1 MKTFT
6 EFLKGKKIL
15 KSSVEFRIFNSLNK
29 LKCDYHIHEHPALKT
44 VEDSKI
50 LRGIMEG
57 GHSKNLFLRD
67 KKKNNYLIT
76 TCEDQKIDLKDLE
89 KKLGIS
95 RLSFGSPERLYE
107 FLGVKPGS
115 VSPLALIN
123 DRYNKV
129 SFHIDKNLLNET
141 ILNFH
146 PLTNNLT
153 ISLRTKDFERFL
165 QSIKRAYNEVSF
177 K

>member
-6 EFLKGKKIL
+6 EFLKGKNTL
-15 KSSVEFRIFNSLNK
+15 KSCIEFKIFNSLNK
-29 LKCDYHIHEHPALKT
+29 LKCDYFIHEHPALKT

-50 LRGIMEG
+50 SRGIMDG

-67 KKKNNYLIT
+67 KKKNNFLIT
-76 TCEDQKIDLKDLE
+76 TNEDQKIDLKNLE
-89 KKLGIS
+89 KKLGTS
-95 RLSFGSPERLYE
+95 RLSFGSPDRLYE

-115 VSPLALIN
+115 VSPFALIN
-123 DRYNKV
+123 DHKKRV
-129 SFHIDKNLLNET
+129 SFYIDKNLLNEI

-153 ISLRTKDFERFL
+153 ISLKTKDFERFL
-165 QSIKRAYNEVSF
+165 HSIKRAYNEVLF

>member
-6 EFLKGKKIL
+6 EFLEGKNTL
-15 KSSVEFRIFNSLNK
+15 KSSMEFQIFNSLNK
-29 LKCDYHIHEHPALKT
+29 LKCDYFIHEHPALKT

-50 LRGIMEG
+50 LRGIIEG

-67 KKKNNYLIT
+67 KKKNNFLIT
-76 TCEDQKIDLKDLE
+76 TNEDQKIDLKNLE
-89 KKLGIS
+89 KKLGTS
-95 RLSFGSPERLYE
+95 RLSFGSPDRLYE

-115 VSPLALIN
+115 VSPFALIN
-123 DRYNKV
+123 DNKKRV
-129 SFHIDKNLLNET
+129 SFYIDKNLLNEI

-153 ISLRTKDFERFL
+153 ISLKTKDFEKFL
-165 QSIKRAYNEVSF
+165 QSIKRAYNKISF

>member
-76 TCEDQKIDLKDLE
+76 ACEDQKIDLKDME

-123 DRYNKV
+123 DRHKKV

-146 PLTNNLT
+146 PLINNLT
-153 ISLRTKDFERFL
+153 ISLKTKDFEKFL
-165 QSIKRAYNEVSF
+165 QSIKRDYNEVSF

>member
-6 EFLKGKKIL
+6 EFLKGKNTL
-15 KSSVEFRIFNSLNK
+15 KSSMEFQIFNSLNK
-29 LKCDYHIHEHPALKT
+29 LKCDYFIHEHPALKT
-44 VEDSKI
+44 GEDSKI
-50 LRGIMEG
+50 LRGIMKG

-67 KKKNNYLIT
+67 KKKNNFLIT
-76 TCEDQKIDLKDLE
+76 TNEDQKIDLKNLE
-89 KKLGIS
+89 KKLGTS
-95 RLSFGSPERLYE
+95 RLSFGSPDRLYE

-115 VSPLALIN
+115 VSPFALIN
-123 DRYNKV
+123 DHKKRV
-129 SFHIDKNLLNET
+129 SFYIDKNLLNET

-153 ISLRTKDFERFL
+153 ISLKTKDFERFL
-165 QSIKRAYNEVSF
+165 HSIKRAYNEVLF

>member
-6 EFLKGKKIL
+6 EFLKGKNTL
-15 KSSVEFRIFNSLNK
+15 KSSIEFKIFNSLNK
-29 LKCDYHIHEHPALKT
+29 LKCDYFIHEHQALKT
-44 VEDSKI
+44 VADSKI
-50 LRGIMEG
+50 LRGIMKG

-67 KKKNNYLIT
+67 KKKNNFLIT
-76 TCEDQKIDLKDLE
+76 TNEDQKIDLKNLE
-89 KKLGIS
+89 KKLGTS
-95 RLSFGSPERLYE
+95 RLSFGSPDRLYE

-115 VSPLALIN
+115 VSPFALIN
-123 DRYNKV
+123 DHKKRV
-129 SFHIDKNLLNET
+129 SFYIDKNLLNER

-153 ISLRTKDFERFL
+153 ISLKTKDFEKFL
-165 QSIKRAYNEVSF
+165 QSIKRAYSEVSF

>member
-1 MKTFT
+1 MKTFK
-6 EFLKGKKIL
+6 EFLKGKNTL
-15 KSSVEFRIFNSLNK
+15 KPSVEFQIFNSLNK
-29 LKCDYHIHEHPALKT
+29 LKCDYFIHEHQALKT
-44 VEDSKI
+44 VADSKI
-50 LRGIMEG
+50 LRGIMKG

-67 KKKNNYLIT
+67 KKKNNFLIT
-76 TCEDQKIDLKDLE
+76 TNEDQKIDLKNLE
-89 KKLGIS
+89 KKLGTS
-95 RLSFGSPERLYE
+95 RLSFGSPDRLYE

-115 VSPLALIN
+115 VSPFALIN
-123 DRYNKV
+123 DHKKRV
-129 SFHIDKNLLNET
+129 SFYIDKNLLNET

-153 ISLRTKDFERFL
+153 ISLKTKDFEKFL

>member
-6 EFLKGKKIL
+6 EFLKGKNTL
-15 KSSVEFRIFNSLNK
+15 KSSMEFQIFNSLNK
-29 LKCDYHIHEHPALKT
+29 LKCDYFIHEHPALKT

-67 KKKNNYLIT
+67 KKKNNFLIT
-76 TCEDQKIDLKDLE
+76 TNEDQKIDLKNLE
-89 KKLGIS
+89 KKLGTS
-95 RLSFGSPERLYE
+95 RLSFGSPDRLYE

-115 VSPLALIN
+115 VSPFALIN
-123 DRYNKV
+123 DPKKRV
-129 SFHIDKNLLNET
+129 SFYIDKNLLNER

-153 ISLRTKDFERFL
+153 ISLKTKDFEKFL
-165 QSIKRAYNEVSF
+165 QSIKRAYNKISF

>member
-6 EFLKGKKIL
+6 EFLKGKNIL

-29 LKCDYHIHEHPALKT
+29 LKCDYFIHEHPALKT

-67 KKKNNYLIT
+67 KKKNNFLIT
-76 TCEDQKIDLKDLE
+76 TNEDQKIDLKNLE
-89 KKLGIS
+89 KKLGTS
-95 RLSFGSPERLYE
+95 RLSFGSPDRLYE

-115 VSPLALIN
+115 VSPFALIN
-123 DRYNKV
+123 DHKKRV
-129 SFHIDKNLLNET
+129 SFYIDKNLLNET

-153 ISLRTKDFERFL
+153 ISLKTKDFERFL
-165 QSIKRAYNEVSF
+165 HSIKRAYNEVLF

>member
-6 EFLKGKKIL
+6 EFLKGENIL
-15 KSSVEFRIFNSLNK
+15 KSNVEFRIFNSLNK
-29 LKCDYHIHEHPALKT
+29 LKCDYFIHEHPALKT
-44 VEDSKI
+44 VEDSKV

-67 KKKNNYLIT
+67 KKKNNFLIT
-76 TCEDQKIDLKDLE
+76 TNEDQKIDLKNLE
-89 KKLGIS
+89 KKLGTS
-95 RLSFGSPERLYE
+95 RLSFGSPDRLYE

-115 VSPLALIN
+115 VSPFALIN
-123 DRYNKV
+123 DHKKRV
-129 SFHIDKNLLNET
+129 SFYIDKNLLNEK

-153 ISLRTKDFERFL
+153 ISLKTKDFEKFL
-165 QSIKRAYNEVSF
+165 QSIKRDYNEVPF
-177 K
+177 I

>member
-6 EFLKGKKIL
+6 EFLNGKNISKFSL
-15 KSSVEFRIFNSLNK
+15 EFRIFNSLNK
-29 LKCDYHIHEHPALKT
+29 LKCDYYIHEHPALKT
-44 VEDSKI
+44 VEESKI
-50 LRGIMEG
+50 LRGIMDG

-67 KKKNNYLIT
+67 KKKNNFLIT
-76 TCEDQKIDLKDLE
+76 ANENQKIDLKNLE
-89 KKLGIS
+89 KRLGTS
-95 RLSFGSPERLYE
+95 RLSFGSPDRLYE

-123 DRYNKV
+123 DHKKRV
-129 SFHIDKNLLNET
+129 SFYIDKNLLNET

-153 ISLRTKDFERFL
+153 ISLKTKDFERFL

>member
-6 EFLKGKKIL
+6 EFLKGKNTL
-15 KSSVEFRIFNSLNK
+15 KSSVEFQIFNHLNK
-29 LKCDYHIHEHPALKT
+29 LKCDYYIHEHPALKT

-67 KKKNNYLIT
+67 KKKNNFLIT
-76 TCEDQKIDLKDLE
+76 ACEDQKIDLKDLE
-89 KKLGIS
+89 KKLGTS

-123 DRYNKV
+123 DQQNEV
-129 SFHIDKNLLNET
+129 SFYIDKNLLKEK

-146 PLTNNLT
+146 PLINNLT
-153 ISLRTKDFERFL
+153 ISLKTKDFEKFL
-165 QSIKRAYNEVSF
+165 HSIKRAYNELFF

>member
-6 EFLKGKKIL
+6 EFLKGKNTL
-15 KSSVEFRIFNSLNK
+15 KSSMEFQIFNSLNK
-29 LKCDYHIHEHPALKT
+29 LKCDYFIHEHQALKT
-44 VEDSKI
+44 VADSKI
-50 LRGIMEG
+50 LRGIMKG

-67 KKKNNYLIT
+67 KKKNNFLIT
-76 TCEDQKIDLKDLE
+76 TNEDQKIDLKNLE
-89 KKLGIS
+89 KKLGTS
-95 RLSFGSPERLYE
+95 RLSFGSPDRLNE

-115 VSPLALIN
+115 VSPFALIN
-123 DRYNKV
+123 DHKKSI
-129 SFHIDKNLLNET
+129 SFYIDKNLLNET

-153 ISLRTKDFERFL
+153 ISLKTKDFERFL
-165 QSIKRAYNEVSF
+165 HSIKRAYNEVLF

>member
-6 EFLKGKKIL
+6 EFLKGKNTL
-15 KSSVEFRIFNSLNK
+15 KSSMEFQIFNSLNK
-29 LKCDYHIHEHPALKT
+29 LKCDYFIHEHPALKT
-44 VEDSKI
+44 GEDSKI

-67 KKKNNYLIT
+67 KKKNNFLIT
-76 TCEDQKIDLKDLE
+76 TNEDQKIDLKNLE
-89 KKLGIS
+89 KKLGTS
-95 RLSFGSPERLYE
+95 RLSFGSPDRLYE

-115 VSPLALIN
+115 VSPFALIN
-123 DRYNKV
+123 DHKKRV
-129 SFHIDKNLLNET
+129 SFYIDKNLLNET

-153 ISLRTKDFERFL
+153 ISLKTKDFERFL
-165 QSIKRAYNEVSF
+165 HSIKRAYNEVLF

>member
-1 MKTFT
+1 MKTFA
-6 EFLKGKKIL
+6 EFINGKNVA
-15 KSSVEFRIFNSLNK
+15 KSSEEFKIFNSLNK
-29 LKCDYHIHEHPALKT
+29 LKCDYFIHQHPALKT

-67 KKKNNYLIT
+67 KKKNNFLIT
-76 TCEDQKIDLKDLE
+76 TNEDQKIDLKNLE
-89 KKLGIS
+89 KKLGTS
-95 RLSFGSPERLYE
+95 RLSFGSPDRLYE

-115 VSPLALIN
+115 VSPFALIN
-123 DRYNKV
+123 DHKKRV
-129 SFHIDKNLLNET
+129 SFYIDKNLLKET

-153 ISLRTKDFERFL
+153 ISLKTKNFKKFL
-165 QSIKRAYNEVSF
+165 QSIKRDYNEVLF